1 MATKRKL
8 EAVPA
13 MGETLSPLAS
23 APVLA
28 DLPLADM
35 IELRDRL
42 TAMIDERLA
51 DERNGALQWI
61 RERML
66 HFGITVK
73 DIHEATKK
81 RRKRRGMQ

>member
-1 MATKRKL
+1 M
-8 EAVPA
+8 
-13 MGETLSPLAS
+13 MGETLSPLALV
-23 APVLA
+23 PVLT

-35 IELRDRL
+35 VELRDRL

-51 DERNGALQWI
+51 DERNAALQWI

-66 HFGITVK
+66 HFSITVK

-81 RRKRRGMQ
+81 RRKRRGA